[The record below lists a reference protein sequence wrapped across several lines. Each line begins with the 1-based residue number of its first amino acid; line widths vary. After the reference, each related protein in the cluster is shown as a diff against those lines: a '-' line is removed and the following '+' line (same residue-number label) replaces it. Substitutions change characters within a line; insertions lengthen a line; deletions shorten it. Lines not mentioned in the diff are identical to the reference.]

1 METKVTNPAGL
12 ADLNFSRN
20 GEQPETLVVQ
30 PESYVPMYEP
40 VNIEEEK
47 YVIFKLADNTK
58 EGGVHLPNEDDVI
71 NPKTNKIERIR
82 LLIGLDTIWVKEQGK
97 ELSPDFIKE
106 NRRTLTFHRGAKIL
120 RVPES
125 DTTALEFLRLCNWNI
140 GNPKRKTGNRY
151 EFYEY
156 NPAKQQEDALKKE
169 MLEIEMAIQA
179 SNEEEESMKKHAA
192 YLGIQMWDTYGFP
205 KKADGIR
212 SEYILAAKRNPARFK
227 KTLGS
232 KEVEVAYLIN
242 KAISENLIDLGGH
255 SGSVAWAA
263 GGRICNIPVGRN
275 SMEYLVELA
284 LNSMSQEG
292 KDFFNRLQTVA
303 NK

>member
-1 METKVTNPAGL
+1 MSTAINKPAGL
-12 ADLNFSRN
+12 GDLNFSKN
-20 GEQPETLVVQ
+20 GEPSEMIATQ

-40 VNIEEEK
+40 INVEEEK
-47 YVIFKLADNTK
+47 YVIFKLADNAK

-71 NPKTNKIERIR
+71 NPTTKKIERIR
-82 LLIGLDTIWVKEQGK
+82 LLVGIDTIWVKEQGK
-97 ELSPDFIKE
+97 ELSQDYIRE

-120 RVPES
+120 RIPES
-125 DTTALEFLRLCNWNI
+125 DKTALEFLRLCNWNI

-151 EFYEY
+151 EFFEY

-179 SNEEEESMKKHAA
+179 SKEEEEPMRKHAA

-205 KKADGIR
+205 KKPDGIR
-212 SEYILAAKRNPARFK
+212 SEYILAAKRNPVRFK
-227 KTLGS
+227 KTVGS

-255 SGSVAWAA
+255 SGSIAWAA
-263 GGRICNIPVGRN
+263 GGRICNVPVGRN
-275 SMEYLVELA
+275 TMEYLVELA

-292 KDFFNRLQTVA
+292 KDFLNRLQTVA